1 MKKRL
6 YKSRNDKKLEGVC
19 AGIANFLNV
28 DPTLV
33 RVIYALATIFSVGI
47 PGVIAYIVLA
57 AIMPVEPYEERK
69 FPK

>member
-6 YKSRNDKKLEGVC
+6 YKSRYDKKLEGVC
-19 AGIANFLNV
+19 AGIASFLNL

-33 RVIYALATIFSVGI
+33 RAIYALVTIFSAGI

-57 AIMPVEPYEERK
+57 AIMPVEPDDEM
-69 FPK
+69 PAQ

>member
-6 YKSRNDKKLEGVC
+6 YKSRSDKKLEGVC
-19 AGIANFLNV
+19 AGIADFFNM

-33 RVIYALATIFSVGI
+33 RAIYALVTIFSAGI

-57 AIMPVEPYEERK
+57 AIMPVEPDEQM
-69 FPK
+69 PQ

>member
-1 MKKRL
+1 MGKKL

-19 AGIANFLNV
+19 AGVANYFNL

-33 RVIYALATIFSVGI
+33 RAVYALVTIFSAGI

-57 AIMPVEPYEERK
+57 AIMPVEPYEQM
-69 FPK
+69 PPQ

>member
-57 AIMPVEPYEERK
+57 AIMPVEPYEEM
-69 FPK
+69 PPQ

>member
-19 AGIANFLNV
+19 AGIADYFNL

-33 RVIYALATIFSVGI
+33 RAVYALVTIFSVGI

-57 AIMPVEPYEERK
+57 AVMPVEPYE
-69 FPK
+69 

>member
-1 MKKRL
+1 MGKKL

-19 AGIANFLNV
+19 AGVANYFNL

-33 RVIYALATIFSVGI
+33 RAVYALVTIFSAGI

-57 AIMPVEPYEERK
+57 AIMPVEPYDQM
-69 FPK
+69 PPQ

>member
-6 YKSRNDKKLEGVC
+6 YKSRSDKKLEGVC
-19 AGIANFLNV
+19 AGIADFFNM

-33 RVIYALATIFSVGI
+33 RAIYALVTIFSTGI

-57 AIMPVEPYEERK
+57 AIMPVEPDEQM
-69 FPK
+69 PQ